1 MDIFWVFIII
11 FGIVVSIGQKANK
24 QQPTPAGDSEPTL
37 TPEQEMERKIRE
49 LLEGKPA
56 PSAKPVPSA
65 TPAPTAKS
73 TPSSEATIAT
83 RTKTKREA
91 HNAPSTTKSA
101 KKATL
106 SHKANATTKTST
118 AVENSP
124 IKAKEIKRG
133 EIGQIVEDFTIDKA
147 VIYAEIMKP
156 KYEEY

>member
-65 TPAPTAKS
+65 TPATTAQS
-73 TPSSEATIAT
+73 TPSSEATIT
-83 RTKTKREA
+83 PRTKTKREA
-91 HNAPSTTKSA
+91 HNAPSTPKSA

-106 SHKANATTKTST
+106 SHKANTTTKTST

-124 IKAKEIKRG
+124 IKAKEIKHG

-147 VIYAEIMKP
+147 VIYTEIMKP

>member
-24 QQPTPAGDSEPTL
+24 QQAPTDDSEPTL

-49 LLEGKPA
+49 LLEGKSA
-56 PSAKPVPSA
+56 PSAKPTPSA
-65 TPAPTAKS
+65 NPAPTAQS

-83 RTKTKREA
+83 RTKTKRET
-91 HNAPSTTKSA
+91 HNSILTTKSA

-106 SHKANATTKTST
+106 SHKTSATPKASS
-118 AVENSP
+118 VEENSP

>member
-24 QQPTPAGDSEPTL
+24 QQAPTDDSEPTL

-49 LLEGKPA
+49 LLEGKPT
-56 PSAKPVPSA
+56 PSAKPAPSA
-65 TPAPTAKS
+65 NPAPTAKS

-91 HNAPSTTKSA
+91 HNTIPTTKSA
-101 KKATL
+101 KKATIT
-106 SHKANATTKTST
+106 HKTSAT
-118 AVENSP
+118 PKVSSVEENSP

>member
-65 TPAPTAKS
+65 TPAPTAQS

-91 HNAPSTTKSA
+91 HNAPSTPKSA

-106 SHKANATTKTST
+106 SHKASATTKTST

>member
-65 TPAPTAKS
+65 TPAPTSQS
-73 TPSSEATIAT
+73 TPSSEATIAP

-91 HNAPSTTKSA
+91 HNAPSTPKSA

-106 SHKANATTKTST
+106 SHTASATPKVPST
-118 AVENSP
+118 EENSP

>member
-24 QQPTPAGDSEPTL
+24 QQAPTDDSEPTL

-49 LLEGKPA
+49 LLEGKPT
-56 PSAKPVPSA
+56 PSAKPAPSA
-65 TPAPTAKS
+65 SPAPTAKS

-91 HNAPSTTKSA
+91 HNSISTTKSA
-101 KKATL
+101 KKATIT
-106 SHKANATTKTST
+106 HKTSAT
-118 AVENSP
+118 HKVSSVEENSP

-133 EIGQIVEDFTIDKA
+133 EIRQIVEDFTIDKA